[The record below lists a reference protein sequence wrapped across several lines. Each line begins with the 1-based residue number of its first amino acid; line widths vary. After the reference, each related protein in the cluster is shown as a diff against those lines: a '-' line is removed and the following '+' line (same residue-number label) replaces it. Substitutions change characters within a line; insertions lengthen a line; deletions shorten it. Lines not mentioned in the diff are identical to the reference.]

1 MSARAS
7 TRWPVADW
15 GGESLKKI
23 KSCAGLGFSFQSIA
37 SARLR
42 NMVRF
47 GQPGLAAMK
56 ARKRLLSPPLWSL
69 RRIIHSTSLRATGS
83 EIVAAAS
90 VALLAPPWRSASM
103 ALLTRANSA
112 AELSGVGP
120 DASGICGTADLEAD
134 LSSLD
139 LRAAAFFPAD
149 FATLPPAFAV
159 AADELLPPC
168 VVLAAAYWLTAN
180 RLAQASTAT
189 SADRFRRVNFADPQ
203 SRRITALPSV
213 VITRPHLTP
222 PMLPT
227 IWAEKRCRDGNSW
240 PQADGTR
247 AIRTHARARQSS
259 VCPLTSTP
267 VRERTTQVLR
277 NAIAPSRVRRVRA
290 NRVRSGAYRSLVADT
305 TVLAR
310 KPHAPREAAS
320 VHPAA
325 GGAADARAL
334 VARATVPARRPR
346 GGCSHESLAADRCTR
361 GHGPVRQFAGVGS
374 RGPHPDLLVGVSGP
388 DVHDRQVHQAHPTTA
403 VGRQRLSQSAAPMPA
418 GILGRLGE
426 CPC

>member
-7 TRWPVADW
+7 TRWPVPDW
-15 GGESLKKI
+15 GGESLKKL
-23 KSCAGLGFSFQSIA
+23 KTCAGFGFSFQSIA

-47 GQPGLAAMK
+47 GQPGLGAME
-56 ARKRLLSPPLWSL
+56 ARKRLLPAPLWSL

-83 EIVAAAS
+83 EIAPATS

-103 ALLTRANSA
+103 ALLTCAISA
-112 AELSGVGP
+112 AEVCGAGP
-120 DASGICGTADLEAD
+120 GASGICGTADLEAD

-149 FATLPPAFAV
+149 FAVLPAAFAV
-159 AADELLPPC
+159 AADEPLPPC
-168 VVLAAAYWLTAN
+168 VVLAAAYWPTAS

-189 SADRFRRVNFADPQ
+189 SADRCRGVNFADPQ
-203 SRRITALPSV
+203 SRRITALPSA
-213 VITRPHLTP
+213 VITRPHLIA

-259 VCPLTSTP
+259 VCRLTSTP
-267 VRERTTQVLR
+267 VRERATQVLR
-277 NAIAPSRVRRVRA
+277 NATAPSRVSVCEPTECGPA
-290 NRVRSGAYRSLVADT
+290 PTGSLVSDA

-320 VHPAA
+320 IHPAA

-334 VARATVPARRPR
+334 VARATVPARRR
-346 GGCSHESLAADRCTR
+346 RSGCGHESLAADGCAR
-361 GHGPVRQFAGVGS
+361 GHGPVRQFA
-374 RGPHPDLLVGVSGP
+374 
-388 DVHDRQVHQAHPTTA
+388 
-403 VGRQRLSQSAAPMPA
+403 
-418 GILGRLGE
+418 
-426 CPC
+426 